1 MAFTIVDKE
10 TCIACGACGGSAPD
24 LYDYDSE
31 GLAYAVLD
39 NNEGTKEVPEHQQDE
54 MMEAYEGSPTESIK
68 VAEQPFY
75 GDATK
80 FE

>member
-1 MAFTIVDKE
+1 MAFTMVDKE

-54 MMEAYEGSPTESIK
+54 MMEAYEGLPNR
-68 VAEQPFY
+68 F
-75 GDATK
+75 D
-80 FE
+80 

>member
-10 TCIACGACGGSAPD
+10 TCIACRACVGGAPD

-54 MMEAYEGSPTESIK
+54 MREAYEGCPSESIK

>member
-1 MAFTIVDKE
+1 
-10 TCIACGACGGSAPD
+10 
-24 LYDYDSE
+24 
-31 GLAYAVLD
+31 VLD

-54 MMEAYEGSPTESIK
+54 MMEAYEGCPTESIK

-75 GDATK
+75 GDAQK

>member
-1 MAFTIVDKE
+1 MAFTMVDKE
-10 TCIACGACGGSAPD
+10 TCIACRAYGGSAPD

-54 MMEAYEGSPTESIK
+54 MMEAYEGCPTESIK